1 MTQVEKLIEN
11 KLNDSVLMEFI
22 GVENVEQL
30 KKRIVD
36 AIVQQVI
43 DDLHS
48 SYDYIIN
55 LEDMVEGIVDD
66 ITRDVKDKIRPR
78 LEKKVYK
85 VAMSKLGLEDD

>member
-1 MTQVEKLIEN
+1 M
-11 KLNDSVLMEFI
+11 
-22 GVENVEQL
+22 
-30 KKRIVD
+30 
-36 AIVQQVI
+36 I

-55 LEDMVEGIVDD
+55 PEDMVEGIVDD